1 MYVYLC
7 MNVCVCVCACMI
19 MVEFSYSQQDCKF
32 LMLFILVAIWRFVAR
47 HECLGFHDG
56 KKERKK
62 ERKKLPFMF
71 ESAPKRV
78 LNSKQTIAQTRLR
91 SNGINLT
98 TFLC

>member
-1 MYVYLC
+1 
-7 MNVCVCVCACMI
+7 
-19 MVEFSYSQQDCKF
+19 MV
-32 LMLFILVAIWRFVAR
+32 
-47 HECLGFHDG
+47 
-56 KKERKK
+56 RKK

-78 LNSKQTIAQTRLR
+78 LNSKQTIAQTRFMR